1 MVSVLLIEDDSLVR
15 HVVTTMLEVAGHQV
29 VGAGSPRE
37 ARAAVAGAEAPFDL
51 IVADVRLPELPGPEL
66 VAELRLLQPTARCLY
81 ISGYGYD
88 EAAEYAELDGPFLPK
103 PFTGNDL
110 NDKIDLMFD

>member
-1 MVSVLLIEDDSLVR
+1 MVSVLLVEDDTLVR

-37 ARAAVAGAEAPFDL
+37 ARAAVAGTEEPFDL

-66 VAELRLLQPTARCLY
+66 VAELRLLQPRAQFLY
-81 ISGYGYD
+81 ISGYAYED
-88 EAAEYAELDGPFLPK
+88 VPVELDAPFLAK
-103 PFTGNDL
+103 PFTGSDL
-110 NDKIDLMFD
+110 NAKVDELFS